1 MAEEIVNRVKKS
13 RTKLLDLE
21 DHYRDLQLAELDIE
35 PFLYEGLILREKEFR
50 KSVDEFDWNKFKGKL
65 VRVFCSVDAI
75 VPTWAY
81 MLIASKLAPVTRGV
95 GFGSDRE
102 FKLTIFEEIISSI
115 DFSEYDNERVI
126 IKGCSEVEVPENVYL
141 RLTAK
146 LQAYAKVIMF
156 GEPCSTVPVYRK
168 PRK

>member
-21 DHYRDLQLAELDIE
+21 DYYTELQLAKLDIV
-35 PFLYEGLILREKEFR
+35 PFLYEGLILREQEFR
-50 KSVDEFDWNKFKGKL
+50 KSADEFDWRKFEGKF
-65 VRVFCSVDAI
+65 VRVFCSADAI

-81 MLIASKLAPVTRGV
+81 MLVASKLSPIASGV

-115 DFSEYDNERVI
+115 DFSQYDNERVI
-126 IKGCSEVEVPENVYL
+126 IKGCSKVEVPENVYL

-146 LQAYAKVIMF
+146 LQPFAKSIMF
-156 GEPCSTVPVYRK
+156 GEPCSTVPVYKK